1 MSETTRQKA
10 LIFMPGGHKGT
21 PHPPPST
28 PTPPHSPLHN
38 KKMSQIQTSKQ
49 EAKNRPTPKKNAQKT
64 RGCPSDQSQA
74 ATTQSSLQGRC
85 HPSGLPQCPGEFPL
99 SRHGMHQ
106 APTRPHTTSDWPNR
120 HESDFHEC
128 QGPQAAPHSGAAKL
142 QGSFSP
148 AAARQ
153 RPTQH

>member
-21 PHPPPST
+21 PPPTAINTNTTTLPS
-28 PTPPHSPLHN
+28 PQQKNEPNPNFQAGNQKQANS
-38 KKMSQIQTSKQ
+38 KKK
-49 EAKNRPTPKKNAQKT
+49 AQKT

-99 SRHGMHQ
+99 SRHGRHQ
-106 APTRPHTTSDWPNR
+106 APTRPHTTLDWPNR
-120 HESDFHEC
+120 RESDFHEC